1 VFVGGGG
8 GSAVVTLAL
17 LVTNGVPA
25 VSVPLTE
32 AELVMVWFCICMITL
47 TRASAPGASVP
58 ALQVI
63 VNTPGPPLVHDTG
76 PLAVTIFTSGCIVAV
91 PDTLFA
97 TAPAWEYVKLVL
109 EGTVAIGNV
118 PLKDGSATPAMVTV
132 WPKANAR
139 GAVRVIVTFPLA
151 SREALAML
159 AGTVFTVST
168 TVTLVAGKGD
178 VFVIVMV

>member
-1 VFVGGGG
+1 G

-17 LVTNGVPA
+17 WLTNGVLA
-25 VSVPLTE
+25 VSVPLTV
-32 AELVMVWFCICMITL
+32 AELVMVWFCICTSTF
-47 TRASAPGASVP
+47 TRATPPGASVP
-58 ALQVI
+58 TEQVT
-63 VNTPGPPLVHDTG
+63 VNTPAPPLVHDIG

-168 TVTLVAGKGD
+168 TVMFEAGNGD
-178 VFVIVMV
+178 VFVIVML